1 MIVENLVT
9 FSVSPI
15 EYMGVKIVFTAQLSE
30 LFGCS
35 TQNITTNFRA
45 HRAEFIEGV
54 DYFYLD
60 GQELKNFKAILSGK
74 NYSYRPSNQV
84 TNTYLWTESGVAKL
98 SKIIGTDKAKLISTS
113 LMFGYFQKAG
123 EVKAE
128 AQKNI
133 FTADEK
139 FEALVFLIDR
149 CSDENLR
156 NEMIKTA
163 YKLLTE

>member
-45 HRAEFIEGV
+45 HRAEFVEGV

-60 GQELKNFKAILSGK
+60 GQELKNFKAVLSGK
-74 NYSYRPSNQV
+74 NYSYRPSKLV
-84 TNTYLWTESGVAKL
+84 TNTYIWMESGVAKL
-98 SKIIGTDKAKLISTS
+98 SKIIGTDKAKLICTS
-113 LMFGYFQKAG
+113 LMFGYFQNTSMQ
-123 EVKAE
+123 VAE
-128 AQKNI
+128 Q
-133 FTADEK
+133 TAEDN
-139 FEALVFLIDR
+139 FERLKFLIEHCTD
-149 CSDENLR
+149 SVLR

-163 YKLLTE
+163 FKLLK

>member
-45 HRAEFIEGV
+45 HRAEFVEGV

-60 GQELKNFKAILSGK
+60 GQELKNFKAVLSGK
-74 NYSYRPSNQV
+74 NYSYRPSKLV
-84 TNTYLWTESGVAKL
+84 TNTYIWTESGVAKL
-98 SKIIGTDKAKLISTS
+98 SKIIGTDKAKLICTS
-113 LMFGYFQKAG
+113 LMFGYFQNTSMQVA
-123 EVKAE
+123 
-128 AQKNI
+128 
-133 FTADEK
+133 
-139 FEALVFLIDR
+139 
-149 CSDENLR
+149 
-156 NEMIKTA
+156 
-163 YKLLTE
+163 